1 MRHHQ
6 YTNARDGQGAER
18 NARRNLRKEGYWKHR
33 CPEILGRIQP
43 ENPREVQ
50 PESPKLS
57 NGEEPSEIRHG
68 KCPFVNN

>member
-18 NARRNLRKEGYWKHR
+18 SARRNLSKEDNWCR
-33 CPEILGRIQP
+33 EILGRIQP

-68 KCPFVNN
+68 KCPLVNK